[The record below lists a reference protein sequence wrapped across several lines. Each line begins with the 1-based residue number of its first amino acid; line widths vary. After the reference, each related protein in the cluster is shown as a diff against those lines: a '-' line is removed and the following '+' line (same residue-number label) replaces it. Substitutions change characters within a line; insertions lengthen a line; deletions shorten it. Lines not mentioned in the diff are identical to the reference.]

1 MRVWTQ
7 LAIVAALTAAGA
19 AGWQYR
25 DQLPFDALLGGGTPK
40 GPAGAPSGGFGP
52 RSVVVDTQRLRTGDI
67 KVSVESVGTALA
79 NEAVEITS
87 KVSGIVE
94 RIRFENGQFV
104 QAGAVLVELGA
115 GELLGQLEEDR
126 AERDIAKRL
135 YERARKLLKTN
146 NVPESRVEELQ
157 GGLEAAQARVRAKEA
172 QLAEYV
178 IRAPFKGRLGIREIS
193 PGALVT
199 PGTRVTTL
207 DDTSII
213 KLDFEVPETA
223 LSHLKA
229 GLEVTASGVAFPDR
243 VFFGQVVTIDSRVDP
258 VTRTIRVQAAIPN
271 SEDVLKPGMFLTVEL
286 VTRTKPNAV
295 LAPEE
300 SVISLG
306 DSHYVFAVEGDK
318 AVRKP
323 VTLGQRVTGEV
334 EIVSGLDADA
344 EVIVGGIQKVS
355 DGTPVRRTQANA
367 APGEQ
372 GRKAG
377 GGTQG

>member
-1 MRVWTQ
+1 
-7 LAIVAALTAAGA
+7 
-19 AGWQYR
+19 
-25 DQLPFDALLGGGTPK
+25 
-40 GPAGAPSGGFGP
+40 
-52 RSVVVDTQRLRTGDI
+52 
-67 KVSVESVGTALA
+67 
-79 NEAVEITS
+79 
-87 KVSGIVE
+87 
-94 RIRFENGQFV
+94 
-104 QAGAVLVELGA
+104 
-115 GELLGQLEEDR
+115 
-126 AERDIAKRL
+126 
-135 YERARKLLKTN
+135 
-146 NVPESRVEELQ
+146 
-157 GGLEAAQARVRAKEA
+157 
-172 QLAEYV
+172 
-178 IRAPFKGRLGIREIS
+178 
-193 PGALVT
+193 
-199 PGTRVTTL
+199 VTTL

-223 LSHLKA
+223 LSHLKP

-271 SEDVLKPGMFLTVEL
+271 AEDVLKPGMFLTVEL
-286 VTRTKPNAV
+286 VTRTKPDAV

-367 APGEQ
+367 APGDQ